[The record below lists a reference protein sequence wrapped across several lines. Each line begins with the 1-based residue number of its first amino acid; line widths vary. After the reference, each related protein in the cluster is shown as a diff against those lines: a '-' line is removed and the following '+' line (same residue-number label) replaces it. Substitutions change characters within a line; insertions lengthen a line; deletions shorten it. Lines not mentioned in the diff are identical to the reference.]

1 MTLHDLHVLQDVD
14 EKTGLILTID
24 QVVQSV
30 FLMQNIHFLNF
41 LMQGEEVTE
50 VLYFS
55 STSI

>member
-14 EKTGLILTID
+14 EKTGLSLTID

>member
-14 EKTGLILTID
+14 EKTGLSLTID

-41 LMQGEEVTE
+41 LMQEEEVTE